1 MQGING
7 GKFVGA
13 MGAAKLI
20 NYYTKNETY
29 NKEEIDALLEQ
40 VIAGEIDLSSY
51 ATKEELA
58 IIEQAISNKSDS
70 SHTHIIDNIDGLSA
84 ELNRIESELSNNI
97 NTISNDLSDTN
108 NSISTLESTANS
120 LNNQLG
126 YVNIRVQ
133 ALESIDH
140 SVYLTEHQ
148 DLSGYVTNSDF
159 SLANEKILELGEN
172 ITLLEEAD
180 NELETKNNQLAVKIN
195 EVRALA
201 NTNTANIA
209 NKADINHDH
218 DNVYATMMYTDS
230 YYIKK
235 SDLDT
240 VIIPSL
246 DVLYSNINHTHDNYA
261 LASDL
266 DNKANINHNHDDVYA
281 NINHTHDDLIAKDNE
296 LLENINNEVTRAKE
310 KENFINNKVD
320 LEITNRQNADLE
332 LLEIINNKADVN
344 HDHDGVYADA
354 DYVEQMIFALDYGK
368 ANASEVVHSGTFDDA
383 INEVYRNIE
392 FKANR
397 THTHDN
403 YALASDLDNKAGVN
417 HTHDN
422 YALITNVYSKTEIN
436 TMLGNIES
444 LLSNI

>member
-7 GKFVGA
+7 GKYIGA

-29 NKEEIDALLEQ
+29 NKEEIEALLEQ

-108 NSISTLESTANS
+108 NSISILESTTNS
-120 LNNQLG
+120 LDNQLG
-126 YVNIRVQ
+126 YVNIRVE
-133 ALESIDH
+133 ALELIDH

-148 DLSGYVTNSDF
+148 DLSGYATNSDF
-159 SLANEKILELGEN
+159 SLANEKILELEEN
-172 ITLLEEAD
+172 IALLEEAD

-195 EVRALA
+195 EVRAIA

-209 NKADINHDH
+209 NKADINHNH
-218 DNVYATMMYTDS
+218 DEYLTWLDADS
-230 YYIKK
+230 SFVKTRQI
-235 SDLDT
+235 DT
-240 VIIPSL
+240 IIIPTC
-246 DVLYSNINHTHDNYA
+246 DALYSNINHTHDDYA

-266 DNKANINHNHDDVYA
+266 DNKADINHNHDDVYA

-296 LLENINNEVTRAKE
+296 LLENINNEITRAKE
-310 KENFINNKVD
+310 EERIINNKVD
-320 LEITNRQNADLE
+320 LEIVNRQNADLE
-332 LLEIINNKADVN
+332 LLEIIDNKANV
-344 HDHDGVYADA
+344 DH
-354 DYVEQMIFALDYGK
+354 
-368 ANASEVVHSGTFDDA
+368 N
-383 INEVYRNIE
+383 
-392 FKANR
+392 
-397 THTHDN
+397 HDN
-403 YALASDLDNKAGVN
+403 YLESIPDEYVTELELAAKNFLTEHQSLDNYVLRSDMALALNNKAGVD

-422 YALITNVYSKTEIN
+422 YALITNVYSKTEID